1 MADPLFMVLGGG
13 SAQLPLIH
21 RLKSSGIPILLCDRD
36 PDAPGRA
43 LADRFVPV
51 STFDVTGVVEAARK
65 EGVTAV
71 ATMGTDQP
79 VLAAAAAAEA
89 LGLPSFLTRQQAL
102 GVTDKQVMKR
112 LLHEAGI
119 PAPRFRIIDRD
130 STTEELAGL
139 QPPLVVKPL
148 DSQGQRGVLKV
159 ATPVEAL
166 ERAEEVLIHSRQK
179 EYLVEEY
186 YAATEI
192 TVSGWCRQGK
202 AVVFSITDRVTMEAG
217 EHIGICLAHRFPS
230 RHLGRHGGAILALTR
245 RIVEAFGIQEGPLYF
260 QILIGAKGL
269 LVNEIACRLGGAY
282 EDEFIPLITGVDTVD
297 LLIRGALGEELPQGL
312 PSFTGLN
319 RLPYLSVP
327 LLFCRPGTI
336 AAYKGCETIRDMGGV
351 TGVKILQP
359 PGTMIRPLDSSGQ
372 RALSFVVK
380 GGTASEV
387 NRTLDKIHKVLQVK
401 DDQGEDLLIPWV
413 EFARH
418 SR

>member
-13 SAQLPLIH
+13 SSQMPLLN

-36 PDAPGRA
+36 PRAPGRA
-43 LADRFVPV
+43 LADRFIPV
-51 STFDVTGVVEAARK
+51 STFDVPGVVEAARK

-89 LGLPSFLTRQQAL
+89 LGLPSFLTPREAL

-112 LLHEAGI
+112 ILQEADI
-119 PAPRFRIIDRD
+119 PTPRFRIIKNN
-130 STTEELAGL
+130 TTCEDLNDL
-139 QPPLVVKPL
+139 QAPLVVKPL

-159 ATPVEAL
+159 SDAREAL
-166 ERAEEVLIHSRQK
+166 NRAKEVLIHSRQ
-179 EYLVEEY
+179 EDYLVEEY
-186 YAATEI
+186 YPSTEI
-192 TVSGWCRQGK
+192 TVSGWCRKGK
-202 AVVFSITDRVTMEAG
+202 AVVFSITDRVTMETG

-230 RHLGRHGGAILALTR
+230 RHLGRHGGSILAMTR
-245 RIVEAFGIQEGPLYF
+245 RIVEAFGIKEGPLYF
-260 QILIGAKGL
+260 QMLIGDKGIR
-269 LVNEIACRLGGAY
+269 VNEIACRLGGAY

-297 LLIRGALGEELPQGL
+297 LLIRGALGEELPDVL

-327 LLFCRPGTI
+327 LLFCRPGII
-336 AAYKGCETIRDMGGV
+336 AAYEGCQAIGEMGGV

-359 PGTMIRPLDSSGQ
+359 PGTMIKPMESSGQ
-372 RALSFVVK
+372 RAFSFVVK

-387 NRTLDKIHKVLQVK
+387 NRTLDKINKALKVK
-401 DDQGEDLLIPWV
+401 DDLGEELLIPWV

>member
-13 SAQLPLIH
+13 SSQMPLLR
-21 RLKSSGIPILLCDRD
+21 RLKTSGIPVLLCDRN

-43 LADRFVPV
+43 LSDRFAAV
-51 STFDVTGVVEAARK
+51 STFDVPGVVEAARH

-89 LGLPSFLTRQQAL
+89 LGLPSFLSRQEAL
-102 GVTDKQVMKR
+102 GVTDKQVMKKR
-112 LLHEAGI
+112 FQEGEI
-119 PAPRFRIIDRD
+119 PSPRFRIIGPDTRL
-130 STTEELAGL
+130 EELSDL

-159 ATPVEAL
+159 ESGREAL
-166 ERAEEVLIHSRQK
+166 DKAGEVLSYSRQN

-186 YAATEI
+186 YPSTEV
-192 TVSGWCRQGK
+192 TVSGWCRNGK

-217 EHIGICLAHRFPS
+217 KHIGICLAHRFPS
-230 RHLGRHGGAILALTR
+230 RHLGRHGGALLAMTR
-245 RIVEAFGIQEGPLYF
+245 RVVEVFGIKEGPIYF
-260 QILIGAKGL
+260 QMLIGDKGVR
-269 LVNEIACRLGGAY
+269 VNEIACRLGGAY

-297 LLIRGALGEELPQGL
+297 LLIRGALGQELPDVL

-327 LLFCRPGTI
+327 LLFCLPGTI
-336 AAYKGCETIRDMGGV
+336 GSYEGTELVSEMGGV

-359 PGTMIRPLDSSGQ
+359 PGTVIKPMESSGQ
-372 RALSFVVK
+372 RAVSFVVK

-387 NRTLDKIHKVLQVK
+387 NRTLDKVNKILKVK
-401 DDQGEDLLIPWV
+401 DEQGEELLVPWI
-413 EFARH
+413 EYARH